1 MGNVPYP
8 LTAGDLDELK
18 GQIYNLL
25 RVVYEDKIG
34 GADLGDTFAIVG
46 DVLTLVLGDT
56 PGLEKTGNKLSA
68 KVASDGGVKITS
80 DGLEVRLDGDSLSVG
95 ASGLKVGQSTNIAD
109 PAGGAVVDTEARAA
123 IVAILDLLIER
134 GLMAA

>member
-34 GADLGDTFAIVG
+34 GADLGDTFSIVG
-46 DVLTLVLGDT
+46 DVLTLVLGET
-56 PGLEKTGNKLSA
+56 PGLEKTGNRLSA

>member
-34 GADLGDTFAIVG
+34 GADLGDTFSIVG
-46 DVLTLVLGDT
+46 DVLTLVLGET

-109 PAGGAVVDTEARAA
+109 PAGGAVVDAEAGP
-123 IVAILDLLIER
+123 LLWQY
-134 GLMAA
+134 LTF

>member
-34 GADLGDTFAIVG
+34 GADLGDTFSIVG
-46 DVLTLVLGDT
+46 DVLTLVLGET
-56 PGLEKTGNKLSA
+56 PGLQKTGNKLSA

-109 PAGGAVVDTEARAA
+109 PAGGATVDTEARAA

>member
-34 GADLGDTFAIVG
+34 GADLGDTFSIVG
-46 DVLTLVLGDT
+46 DVLTLVLGET
-56 PGLEKTGNKLSA
+56 PGLQKTGNKLSA